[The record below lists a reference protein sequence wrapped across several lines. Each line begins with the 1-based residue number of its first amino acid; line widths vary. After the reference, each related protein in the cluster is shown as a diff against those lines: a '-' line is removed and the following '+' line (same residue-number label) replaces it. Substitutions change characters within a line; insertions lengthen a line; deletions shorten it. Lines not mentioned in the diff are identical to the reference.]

1 MESHFSTSIVLT
13 FIPANRRTAFDFE
26 LNDVQGF
33 PDGMAIDTEG
43 KLWVACFAG
52 GQVKCK
58 TNHYAIQT
66 FYTVALRNLD
76 IQSLPYRCLK
86 GETKFVIF
94 FCLVWHQQ
102 VC

>member
-1 MESHFSTSIVLT
+1 MPQTESHVSTSVVLT

-26 LNDVQGF
+26 LNDVQEI

-58 TNHYAIQT
+58 THHYTLQT
-66 FYTVALRNLD
+66 FYTVALQNLD
-76 IQSLPYRCLK
+76 IQSLPYC
-86 GETKFVIF
+86 
-94 FCLVWHQQ
+94 C
-102 VC
+102 